1 MAQCEANDKVMRE
14 CMSAQTEVIRD
25 WVMAQNEA
33 NSQMMRD
40 CMSSMT
46 SLVKENNS
54 LLLKG
59 LLDLGSKVESLC
71 SHKTTQSSSNA
82 TSLHASITQA
92 DKRDSQPAVMFIT
105 PAVDPQSPQTSTQA
119 CTAHVPK
126 DTTDTSFK
134 QPEITSDASRSST
147 IAYIQSHTD
156 ALRSS
161 NLSSP
166 CILSCAESTKTHN
179 VKLPPFFG
187 KPNEWKVWFS
197 RFTAVANVND
207 WNDTTRLCELLQRL
221 QGVAAESVFDE
232 ISPDCRSNYSNLVR
246 ELDLRFKCVE
256 TNKSYR
262 ALFSK
267 RTQHFGESVENY
279 ASELKRLYDKAY
291 PGKNPEMQRTLLLQQ
306 FMSGLGDRQAKCAVE
321 YFKEPS
327 SIEDAVHNV
336 VMYIETHQT
345 QHAGSRS
352 LNRSSNKTVSFAFDD
367 DNENDEDDDTATHS
381 FYDNGHCERIPAPT
395 PSPSATQVTRREHV
409 QSIRKVQSS
418 DTRPNSQTSDQIS
431 SELQGIRTALSK
443 ISQAFE
449 VSSSSNSTMKP
460 DTHAWSN
467 RPPVAPTSTRNQVQG
482 QGMSQGRD
490 KTRSPDRLSNVQC
503 HGCREWGHMK
513 RDCPILRSNQYV
525 DRNSA
530 SMSLM
535 SQGTDSP
542 FSPFYDQ
549 STMSNNSIALN

>member
-1 MAQCEANDKVMRE
+1 MAR
-14 CMSAQTEVIRD
+14 TEVIRD

-82 TSLHASITQA
+82 TSLQASITQA
-92 DKRDSQPAVMFIT
+92 DKRDSQPAVMFLT
-105 PAVDPQSPQTSTQA
+105 PAVDPQSPQISTQA

-134 QPEITSDASRSST
+134 QPEITSGASRSGT
-147 IAYIQSHTD
+147 IAYIQSDTD
-156 ALRSS
+156 ARRSS
-161 NLSSP
+161 NLSSS
-166 CILSCAESTKTHN
+166 CILSCVDSTKTHN

-187 KPNEWKVWFS
+187 KSNEWKVWFS
-197 RFTAVANVND
+197 RFTAVANVNE

-221 QGVAAESVFDE
+221 QGVAAEFVFDE
-232 ISPDCRSNYSNLVR
+232 ISPDCRSNYNNLVR

-256 TNKSYR
+256 THKSYR
-262 ALFSK
+262 ALLSK

-291 PGKNPEMQRTLLLQQ
+291 QGKNPEMRRTLLLQQ

-336 VMYIETHQT
+336 VMYIETHLT
-345 QHAGSRS
+345 QHAGCRS
-352 LNRSSNKTVSFAFDD
+352 LNRSSNKTVNFAFDD
-367 DNENDEDDDTATHS
+367 DYENDEDDDT
-381 FYDNGHCERIPAPT
+381 DIPTVSMTTAIVNEYPHLHQAPL
-395 PSPSATQVTRREHV
+395 P
-409 QSIRKVQSS
+409 
-418 DTRPNSQTSDQIS
+418 
-431 SELQGIRTALSK
+431 LL
-443 ISQAFE
+443 
-449 VSSSSNSTMKP
+449 
-460 DTHAWSN
+460 
-467 RPPVAPTSTRNQVQG
+467 
-482 QGMSQGRD
+482 QGMSTCKVSGRYRAPMRG
-490 KTRSPDRLSNVQC
+490 KTPQQVTKFHQN
-503 HGCREWGHMK
+503 CREYALKYLVAPIQQRSQIHMHGNTGP
-513 RDCPILRSNQYV
+513 R
-525 DRNSA
+525 
-530 SMSLM
+530 
-535 SQGTDSP
+535 
-542 FSPFYDQ
+542 
-549 STMSNNSIALN
+549 